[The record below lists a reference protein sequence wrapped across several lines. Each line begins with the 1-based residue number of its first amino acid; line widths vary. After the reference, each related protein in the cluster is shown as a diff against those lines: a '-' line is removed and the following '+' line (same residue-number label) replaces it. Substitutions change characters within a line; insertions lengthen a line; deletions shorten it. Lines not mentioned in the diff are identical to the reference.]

1 MMKPSYFVSE
11 RVRLRAMEPEDL
23 EIMYAMEN
31 DPQTWD
37 VTNFS
42 VPYSKYVLRQYM
54 ENSQCDMFADR
65 QLRMMIVRR
74 EDDAVV
80 GTIGIPAVRWGLR
93 YGKSIRVMGTL
104 PMP

>member
-37 VTNFS
+37 VTRTA
-42 VPYSKYVLRQYM
+42 Y
-54 ENSQCDMFADR
+54 QCNWQSLWD
-65 QLRMMIVRR
+65 
-74 EDDAVV
+74 
-80 GTIGIPAVRWGLR
+80 
-93 YGKSIRVMGTL
+93 
-104 PMP
+104 